1 MISTRTSWITLDTTE
16 DSTLV
21 SACWAPITSLFS
33 LLTSEPVCVRVKNAI
48 GWRCTWL
55 KTSVRRS

>member
-1 MISTRTSWITLDTTE
+1 MSTRTSWIRLDTTE

-33 LLTSEPVCVRVKNAI
+33 LLTSEPVWARVKNAI
-48 GWRCTWL
+48 GWRCTWPN
-55 KTSVRRS
+55 TSVRRS

>member
-1 MISTRTSWITLDTTE
+1 MRLDSTE

-21 SACWAPITSLFS
+21 TACWAPITSLFS
-33 LLTSEPVCVRVKNAI
+33 LLTSEPVWVRVKNAI

-55 KTSVRRS
+55 NTSVRRS